1 MLTQIKILTRM
12 ELCNVFG
19 INEARFTRDSQKK
32 QRFIMLSVIW
42 IFLALLL
49 MFYMLLLSVAYI
61 SMGLAD
67 VLPMYFYTAASMVIL
82 FFSLLKAGN
91 MMFSLKSFEI
101 QASWPVS
108 VTAIVISRFITM
120 YVSNLLFSLVVM
132 LPGLAVYGWVLHPA
146 FSFYIYGILGTLFLP
161 VLPLCIALLIGA
173 AITAVGARMKHKNL
187 GIALLTLAFSTAII
201 VVSFRFSQN
210 VEHMGTAEFTDIALW
225 ITELLQK
232 IYPPAWVYGKA
243 VVEGRFLWILGLCA
257 GMTALLVF
265 VVAVLQKNFVTICSL
280 LNATSAK
287 NNYKLG
293 TQIKSSK
300 LKALW
305 KRELRRYFASS
316 VYVSNTFIGYI
327 LMAIVSAALLFFG
340 AEKME
345 TMIGIPGLVS
355 RLWPL
360 FLGFMPAM
368 MPTTSCSIS
377 MEGKTFWRLQS
388 LPLRPKE
395 VYNGKI
401 LLNLSLAAP
410 FYAISVI
417 LSILA
422 LGPGPLELI
431 FLIFVPAFYIV
442 FSAVAGLAVNM
453 ALPLLK
459 WESEAHVVKQSG
471 ATLVSML
478 IAFAVWLVPTGILTA
493 FPKLPVSVAF
503 PAIMLILGIL
513 TAVFYVKIQGR
524 ELETFA
530 L

>member
-1 MLTQIKILTRM
+1 MLMQIKILTHIG
-12 ELCNVFG
+12 LCNVFG
-19 INEARFTRDSQKK
+19 INEARYTRDSGKK
-32 QRFIMLSVIW
+32 QRFALLSVIW
-42 IFLALLL
+42 IFLAVLL
-49 MFYMLLLSVAYI
+49 MFYMLVLSVAYI

-67 VLPMYFYTAASMVIL
+67 VLPMYFYTAASMIIL
-82 FFSLLKAGN
+82 FFSFFKAGE
-91 MMFSLKSFEI
+91 MMFSLKSYEL

-108 VTAIVISRFITM
+108 TAAIVISRFITM
-120 YVSNLLFSLVVM
+120 YATNLLFSLVVM
-132 LPGLAVYGWVLHPA
+132 VPGFGIYGWILRPA
-146 FSFYIYGILGTLFLP
+146 LSFYIYGILGILFLP

-173 AITAVGARMKHKNL
+173 VITAVGARMKHKSL
-187 GIALLTLAFSTAII
+187 GIALLTLIFSTAVI
-201 VVSFRFSQN
+201 VGSMVFSRN
-210 VEHMGTAEFTDIALW
+210 MEHTGMSLSEDMALA

-257 GMTALLVF
+257 GMTVLLIC
-265 VVAVLQKNFVTICSL
+265 VAGILQKYYVSICSL

-287 NNYKLG
+287 NNYTLG
-293 TQIKSSK
+293 NQVKNSK
-300 LKALW
+300 AKALW
-305 KRELRRYFASS
+305 QRELRRYFASS
-316 VYVSNTFIGYI
+316 VYVSNTLIGYI
-327 LMAIVSAALLFFG
+327 LMVIVSASLLFFG

-377 MEGKTFWRLQS
+377 MEGKSLWRLQS
-388 LPLRPKE
+388 LPLQPRE

-401 LLNLSLAAP
+401 LANLSLAAP

-422 LGPGPLELI
+422 LRPEPLKLVFMI
-431 FLIFVPAFYIV
+431 LVPVFYIV

-459 WESEAHVVKQSG
+459 WDSEVQVVKQSG

-478 IAFAVWLVPTGILTA
+478 AAFAVWLVPTGILMA
-493 FPKLPVSVAF
+493 FPKISTEFVLSAVMV
-503 PAIMLILGIL
+503 ILGVL
-513 TAVFYVKIQGR
+513 SAVLYMKIQGR
-524 ELETFA
+524 EIDF
-530 L
+530 